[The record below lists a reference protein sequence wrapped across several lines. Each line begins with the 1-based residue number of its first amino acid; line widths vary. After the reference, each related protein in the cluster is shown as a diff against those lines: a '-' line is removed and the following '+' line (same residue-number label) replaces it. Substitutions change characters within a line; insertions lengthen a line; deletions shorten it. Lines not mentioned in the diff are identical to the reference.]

1 MSTYT
6 HILGLFW
13 KHFFGRKPNYLTRK
27 IASLDTKWWRNRLR
41 QLSPLRALVNHPHR
55 VAAPEFSKIAQLSQ
69 LIELS
74 HKTWTHFLLPNIETF
89 VFFIEQPCK
98 MDSRVKEFARHMFSC
113 HFTGHH
119 SSGANFG
126 KLKALMSKLF
136 PLLFWPKWTMFAQL
150 CPMAIFSSLNYP
162 QIIPMVSQTKY
173 PKSSAPCKHVHV
185 DTSGPSCPWQII
197 SHSCCFCVC
206 RHESATVT
214 CMQFVPSMMQTCTC
228 NSANTNWVVLF
239 DANIFAMEDQQFD
252 GYLQWLQL
260 NDFEQQKSNKQN
272 A

>member
-13 KHFFGRKPNYLTRK
+13 KHFFWRKPNYLTRK
-27 IASLDTKWWRNRLR
+27 IASLDTKLWRNRLR

-55 VAAPEFSKIAQLSQ
+55 VAAPEFSRIAQLSQ

-74 HKTWTHFLLPNIETF
+74 HKTWTHFLLPNIETL
-89 VFFIEQPCK
+89 VFFIDQPCQ
-98 MDSRVKEFARHMFSC
+98 MDSRVKEFACHMFSS
-113 HFTGHH
+113 GHH

-136 PLLFWPKWTMFAQL
+136 PLQFWPKWTMFAQL
-150 CPMAIFSSLNYP
+150 CPPMAIFSSLNYP
-162 QIIPMVSQTKY
+162 QIAPMVSQTKY

-185 DTSGPSCPWQII
+185 ETSGPSYPWQII

-206 RHESATVT
+206 TSLLLWLV
-214 CMQFVPSMMQTCTC
+214 C
-228 NSANTNWVVLF
+228 NL
-239 DANIFAMEDQQFD
+239 
-252 GYLQWLQL
+252 YLQWCKLVHAILQTPIEL
-260 NDFEQQKSNKQN
+260 FFLMPIFSPWKTNNSMATFGGYSWMILDNKN
-272 A
+272 LTTKIA